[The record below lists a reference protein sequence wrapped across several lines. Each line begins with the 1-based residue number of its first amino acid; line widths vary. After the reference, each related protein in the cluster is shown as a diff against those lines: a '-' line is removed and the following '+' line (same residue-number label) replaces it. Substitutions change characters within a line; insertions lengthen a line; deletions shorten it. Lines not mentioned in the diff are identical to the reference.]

1 MICPSCSALNAAGA
15 SRCSACGALLSTAV
29 ANSPLRGSG
38 APSGGTFAEADTLA
52 TATATPPPSASDV
65 PSSHA
70 ETSQA
75 VDFGPRYEVQALLGE
90 GGMGAVYRAYDREL
104 DRTVAL
110 KLIRP
115 GLTADATLTQRFR
128 QELLLASKIS
138 HKNILRIHDLGEAK
152 GTRFISMAY
161 IEGEDLHKLLQRE
174 GRLPIGR
181 AVSIAK
187 QLCRALEAA
196 HAEGVVHRDLK
207 PQNILLDKVG
217 QIYVSD
223 FGLAKSL
230 ESTTQ
235 LTMSGQFLGTPRYMS
250 PEQALADAVDHR
262 SDLYS
267 FGLILYEMVTG
278 DIPFSAQ
285 STLQTMY
292 QRVHEKPRNPKL
304 LNPDLPDHL
313 VQIIMRC
320 LETNAAQ
327 RYQNA
332 EDILKDLESGHT
344 SVRSPG
350 LQRPL
355 AQISS
360 RVSDRLSGRKRWYVA
375 LVGGAVLLAA
385 TLFAI
390 PETRNIILGHQRA
403 SSAAAIGHGQPKSIA
418 VLRFRVLGDS
428 NKLQYVAEGVNEAV
442 SAKLSTLRE
451 VRLAAPSA
459 VDKVDQNQT
468 TQSIAHNLGVNAILH
483 GTVQGVGDRLRIVAT
498 LEDGIKGKQTWTKEF
513 SGLQGDLLT
522 LEDQIYDALLSSLD
536 LRPSNAELANTTVHP
551 TENIEAYDLYLRGRN
566 AMRGQQDIN
575 NVRRAIRFYEDALK
589 RDPGFALAY
598 AGIADASIQM
608 YRETKDKVWS
618 ERATG
623 AAQQALRINDSLPQ
637 VHFTLGSVYSATGKN
652 AEAVVELRRA
662 MEMEPNSDEGYRRL
676 GAAYLDIGR
685 SKEAIQAYQRALQ
698 INPYYWENYSNLGVA
713 YYSLGDYD
721 NSTVYLRKVIELEP
735 NNADGYVNLGAAF
748 LQAGKFQEAIEPLEK
763 AAKLTPTGDCYSNL
777 GIAYFYLMQ
786 YEKAVTY
793 YEKAVQ
799 MVPNSVIFVGNLAEA
814 YRWAGRK
821 QEAITFYN
829 KAIALAYKD
838 LQVNPRNAASM
849 GALALWYAKKGEP
862 EQARKFIQA
871 ARAIDSN
878 NVDLIYFQAQILALA
893 NDSAGAL
900 TALREA
906 FQKGLQPAIAEA
918 EPDLKSLQA
927 QPGFKDLVG
936 QFSRK

>member
-29 ANSPLRGSG
+29 ANPSPLRGSG
-38 APSGGTFAEADTLA
+38 APSGGTSAEADTLA

-115 GLTADATLTQRFR
+115 GLTADATMTQRFR

-161 IEGEDLHKLLQRE
+161 VEGEDLHKLLQRE
-174 GRLPIGR
+174 GRLPIDR

-207 PQNILLDKVG
+207 PQNILLDKAG

-304 LNPDLPDHL
+304 LNPELPDHL

-332 EDILKDLESGHT
+332 EEILKDLESGHT
-344 SVRSPG
+344 PVRSQG
-350 LQRPL
+350 LHRPL
-355 AQISS
+355 AQILS
-360 RVSDRLSGRKRWYVA
+360 RLSGRQRWCLGLA
-375 LVGGAVLLAA
+375 GGAIIIAA
-385 TLFAI
+385 ALFAI
-390 PETRNIILGHQRA
+390 PETRNVIHGHHRA
-403 SSAAAIGHGQPKSIA
+403 SSAGAAVGQAEPKSIA
-418 VLRFRVLGDS
+418 VLPFRVLGDP
-428 NKLQYVAEGVNEAV
+428 NKLQYVAGGLNEAI
-442 SAKLSTLRE
+442 STKLSTLRE

-459 VDKVDQNQT
+459 VDKVDQNQPM
-468 TQSIAHNLGVNAILH
+468 QNIARSLGVNAILH

-498 LEDGIKGKQTWTKEF
+498 LEDGSKGKQTWNKEF

-522 LEDQIYDALLSSLD
+522 LEDQIYNALLSSLD

-566 AMRGQQDIN
+566 AMQGQQDIK
-575 NVRRAIRFYEDALK
+575 NVRTAIRLYEEALRK
-589 RDPGFALAY
+589 DPGFALAY
-598 AGIADASIQM
+598 AGIADANLQM
-608 YRETKDKVWS
+608 YRETKDNVWA

-623 AAQQALRINDSLPQ
+623 AAQQALRINDGLSQ

-652 AEAVVELRRA
+652 AEAVAELRRA

-685 SKEAIQAYQRALQ
+685 SKEAIQSYQKAVQL
-698 INPYYWENYSNLGVA
+698 NPYYWQNYSNLGLA
-713 YYSLGDYD
+713 YYSLGDYE
-721 NSTVYLRKVIELEP
+721 NSTVYLRKVIDLEP

-748 LQAGKFQEAIEPLEK
+748 LQAGKFQEAIQPLEK
-763 AAKLTPTGDCYSNL
+763 AAKLTPTGDSYTNL
-777 GIAYFYLMQ
+777 GIAYFYLKQ
-786 YEKAVTY
+786 YEKAITY

-821 QEAITFYN
+821 QEAVSFYN
-829 KAIALAYKD
+829 KAISLAYRD
-838 LQVNPRNAASM
+838 LQVNPKNATSM

-862 EQARKFIQA
+862 EQAKKFIQA
-871 ARAIDSN
+871 ARAIDRN
-878 NVDLIYFQAQILALA
+878 NVDLIYFQAQILALG
-893 NDSAGAL
+893 NDSMGAL
-900 TALREA
+900 AALREA
-906 FQKGLQPAIAEA
+906 FQKGLRPAIAQA
-918 EPDLKSLQA
+918 EPDLEPLQA
-927 QPGFKDLVG
+927 QPGFKDLAK
-936 QFSRK
+936 QFSLK